1 MQLETA
7 LRLPAL
13 AMQLSN
19 AVKIFVLCA
28 CVGLRVG
35 ASCLHHRPGPPGKL

>member
-7 LRLPAL
+7 LRSPAL

-19 AVKIFVLCA
+19 LLQRRDYV
-28 CVGLRVG
+28 
-35 ASCLHHRPGPPGKL
+35 